1 MGEGPTPMVAARPTD
16 ARTIVCVDGICRLM
30 SFGKDFRLAEKGE
43 ILIVTGDDAAL
54 RPFGRSSSRS
64 LKKIT

>member
-1 MGEGPTPMVAARPTD
+1 M
-16 ARTIVCVDGICRLM
+16 M

-43 ILIVTGDDAAL
+43 ILIVTGDDAA
-54 RPFGRSSSRS
+54 FGSSSRS

>member
-1 MGEGPTPMVAARPTD
+1 M
-16 ARTIVCVDGICRLM
+16 M